1 LRNGAPVFPAH
12 LKGCGNTLRPRRY
25 YHEQLEQTVAVPI
38 LNTMPTMNT
47 VHLFFNCFLKAGRF
61 WLAMALLLP
70 VTATAQAPTDVR
82 GLPTLA
88 PLVNLVTPAV
98 VNVSVVTRAPMEDN
112 PLFRDPFFRR
122 FFNLPDRP
130 QRQEQ
135 AAGSGVIVDAARGFI
150 LTNNHVIKDAEQVI
164 ITLKDR
170 RQFPAKLVGTDPGT
184 DIAVLQ
190 ISAPNLSALRI
201 GDSDVLQVGD
211 YVMAIG
217 NPFGIGQTVTSGI
230 VSALGRSGLSVEGYE
245 DFIQTDASINP
256 GNSGGAL
263 VNLRG
268 ELIGINTAIIG
279 PAGGNVGI
287 GCAVPSAMARAVME
301 QIVRHGEV
309 RRGRLGIEMADVT
322 LDAQRKLK
330 LPSLDGALI
339 ASVEAGSPAEKAGLR
354 QGDIVIA
361 LNGRPVRGPAELR
374 ARLGLTPIGDDAD
387 MTIVREG
394 GQQRIRARIA
404 APQPAGK
411 GEALVVPQLPG
422 MRVVEIERGSP
433 LYERLRGGGL
443 VVATVEANSRALQ
456 AGFRPGDIIY
466 AVNRRRVQTVAEF
479 QNLLRAAQ
487 QVPSGGSAER
497 GYAVSLLRGDFS
509 MTIII
514 R

>member
-1 LRNGAPVFPAH
+1 VILPLENEQHGAH
-12 LKGCGNTLRPRRY
+12 LEGMSMINSIAMPFKNPFRALRAP
-25 YHEQLEQTVAVPI
+25 L
-38 LNTMPTMNT
+38 
-47 VHLFFNCFLKAGRF
+47 LFLLG
-61 WLAMALLLP
+61 ALLPLAAP
-70 VTATAQAPTDVR
+70 AQTAADAR

-88 PLVNLVTPAV
+88 PLVNQVTPAV
-98 VNVSVVTRAPMEDN
+98 VNISVITRAPVEDN

-122 FFNLPDRP
+122 FFNLPDKQ

-135 AAGSGVIVDAARGFI
+135 SAGSGVIIDAARGFI

-190 ISAPNLSALRI
+190 ISASDLSALRI
-201 GDSDVLQVGD
+201 GDSDAMRVGD
-211 YVMAIG
+211 YVLAIG

-287 GCAVPSAMARAVME
+287 GFAVPSVMARAVME
-301 QIVRHGEV
+301 QIVRYGEV
-309 RRGRLGIEMADVT
+309 RRGRLGIEMVDVP
-322 LDAQRKLK
+322 LEAQRKLK

-339 ASVEAGSPAEKAGLR
+339 ANVEPGSPAEKAGFR
-354 QGDIVIA
+354 KGDVVTA
-361 LNGRPVRGPAELR
+361 LNGRSVRGPAELR
-374 ARLGLTPIGDDAD
+374 ARLGLTPVGDEAD
-387 MTIVREG
+387 MTVIREG
-394 GQQRIRARIA
+394 GQQRIRTRIA
-404 APQPAGK
+404 APHPASS
-411 GEALVVPQLPG
+411 GEALAVAQLPG
-422 MRVVEIERGSP
+422 MRVVEIEHGSP
-433 LYERLRGGGL
+433 LFERLNGGGL
-443 VVATVEANSRALQ
+443 VVAAIEANSRAMQ

-466 AVNRRRVQTVAEF
+466 AMNRLRVQTAAEF
-479 QNLLRAAQ
+479 QKLL
-487 QVPSGGSAER
+487 SNAER

-509 MTIII
+509 LTIIV